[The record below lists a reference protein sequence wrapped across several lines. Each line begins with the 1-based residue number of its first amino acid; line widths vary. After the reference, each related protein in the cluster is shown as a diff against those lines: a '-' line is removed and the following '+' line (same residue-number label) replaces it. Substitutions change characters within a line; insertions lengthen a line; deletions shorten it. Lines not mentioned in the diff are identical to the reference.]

1 MTDTDMVERLA
12 RIFRDCRTRSQ
23 TNPSGDDFKICAA
36 DRNDA
41 RAAIHAMTEPTDEM
55 RIAGLKALVEML
67 EKQVEHHK
75 DRGEDMAFITLLLRN
90 SKESDAVFQAMCRT
104 ALGEEKGDG

>member
-41 RAAIHAMTEPTDEM
+41 RAAIHAMEEPPMLVIKE
-55 RIAGLKALVEML
+55 IAKAV
-67 EKQVEHHK
+67 
-75 DRGEDMAFITLLLRN
+75 AITR
-90 SKESDAVFQAMCRT
+90 SGSIPPTVYDQDHCVARTAVSALCRT